1 MSSKKRHIIKVDNK
15 VDNKKLNKS
24 EEAVV
29 RLLLAEPFLTVDN
42 LVERTGLSASG
53 VKKVLTSLK
62 SEGLIARVGSRK
74 SGSWRVLVELN
85 K

>member
-1 MSSKKRHIIKVDNK
+1 MCSDCIVS
-15 VDNKKLNKS
+15 L
-24 EEAVV
+24 EAVV

-42 LVERTGLSASG
+42 MVERTGLSASG

-62 SEGLIARVGSRK
+62 SEGWIARVGSRK